1 MLRVSSN
8 MMGDNLIN
16 ISKRNT
22 EKMLKLQNSVAT
34 GLKHRIPRENPI
46 GVNHSITYDRVLFE
60 LEQFEKN
67 VDDGKSR
74 LNVADTAL
82 AGATDL
88 LQRVR
93 ELGVQG
99 ANGIYT
105 QKDRANIATEIDQL
119 LNELVTIA
127 NTQYKGRAM
136 FGGNDTLENPFK
148 ATSTYSK
155 YAGREIL
162 QRVEYIGD
170 MGPQNREISRGNI
183 LSINVPG
190 NEIFWAESS
199 SLFSCVNAT
208 NYVVPADAR
217 VRINGV
223 TINFKAG
230 DNIEMIVGRI
240 NDAPVPVRAS
250 VNRMNGGIIL
260 ETSSARDIWIEDIEG
275 STVMQDIGLI
285 SGKNPPQNLSPAAR
299 RFGGTI
305 FDMVM
310 RIRDSLYMDDA
321 EDTGSRALGGIDL
334 AIENIIKYRTELGAK
349 ANRLD
354 MVKARLIQDRTDMED
369 IISKNE
375 DVDLADAITRLR
387 MLEMVHRSALGVTA
401 RVIQPSLLDFL
412 R

>member
-22 EKMLKLQNSVAT
+22 EKMLKLQNNVGT

-46 GVNHSITYDRVLFE
+46 GVNHSITHDRVLFE
-60 LEQFEKN
+60 LEQFERN
-67 VDDGKSR
+67 VDDGISR

-82 AGATDL
+82 ASATDI

-105 QKDRANIATEIDQL
+105 QKDRMVIATEIDQL
-119 LNELVTIA
+119 LNELVTLA
-127 NTQYKGRAM
+127 NTRYKGRAM
-136 FGGNDTLENPFK
+136 FGGNDTLENPFREHR
-148 ATSTYSK
+148 TYSK
-155 YAGREIL
+155 YAGKEVV
-162 QRVEYIGD
+162 QRIDYIGD
-170 MGPQNREISRGNI
+170 MGSQNREITRGNI
-183 LSINVPG
+183 ISINAPG
-190 NEIFWAESS
+190 NEIFWAERS
-199 SLFSCVNAT
+199 SLFSSVDAT
-208 NYVVPADAR
+208 NYVAPADAR

-223 TINFKAG
+223 TIDFKAG
-230 DNIEMIVGRI
+230 DNIEMIVSRI

-285 SGKNPPQNLSPAAR
+285 SGKNPPQNLSPTAR
-299 RFGGTI
+299 RFGGTV

-310 RIRDSLYMDDA
+310 RIRDSLYMNDA
-321 EDTGSRALGGIDL
+321 EDAGSQALGGIDL
-334 AIENIIKYRTELGAK
+334 AIENILKYRTELGAK

-354 MVKARLIQDRTDMED
+354 MVKARLIQDRTDMQD
-369 IISKNE
+369 ISSKNE

-401 RVIQPSLLDFL
+401 RVIQPTLLDFL